1 MKRSYKIITLVIIIG
16 LIFTLASFSESPCKN
31 TSAKKK
37 VSTARMK
44 GYVNYKDVVQKTVR
58 MVSNQN
64 ARKFASKYGLNI
76 LNVTWEDTGRFK
88 GSSVGPNISDMTIQ
102 VQMMDPQTEKY
113 SLYCMPVI
121 RFPNFSDKTCD
132 VPIDRFYLLV
142 GNEDGKSLSRITLKK
157 YLRHLRWYLT
167 KPKSWKGN
175 MESLL
180 AKRDKHVLVS
190 AQACFLPIPKKG
202 KALFN
207 PVLFNYQSYSKNPA
221 VLTIL
226 ATREGT
232 SATIIDNKRDA
243 FHAGRT
249 WGQRL
254 FFNLNGD
261 RTSLTGERLSDFIA
275 KKNGTQKKGD
285 EQSVS
290 AGEEEGLNM
299 VLLIQVPLKHK
310 PIRRKSSNAT
320 GSALPSAPM
329 SSMKEEK
336 SDVENAVIGHGKVEG
351 PFTEIDNLKIERD
364 ERFPVRVTVQFYKA
378 TSNGVVS
385 KKDMSEI
392 AKQIKRVYDDADYVG
407 SLVVDGDTQ
416 RPTEH
421 SGPKY
426 EPPDWWDNFW
436 NQYEKELGMSREDA
450 IKMLKKIYGPN
461 WKPRSKADL
470 KNKLRKIKK

>member
-1 MKRSYKIITLVIIIG
+1 MKKSAQIIILVFIFG
-16 LIFTLASFSESPCKN
+16 LIFTLASFSESFCK
-31 TSAKKK
+31 SKSHKK
-37 VSTARMK
+37 VSKDRVKT
-44 GYVNYKDVVQKTVR
+44 YKDYNNVVQKTIK
-58 MVSNQN
+58 MVSDAN
-64 ARKFASKYGLNI
+64 ARKLALKYGLNI

-102 VQMMDPQTEKY
+102 VQMMDPRTEKY

-121 RFPNFSDKTCD
+121 RFPNFADKTCD

-142 GNEDGKSLSRITLKK
+142 GNEDGKPLAKITLKK
-157 YLRHLRWYLT
+157 YLEHLRWFLS
-167 KPKSWKGN
+167 KPKSWKGKH
-175 MESLL
+175 ESLL

-202 KALFN
+202 KAEFN
-207 PVLFNYQSYSKNPA
+207 PVIFNYQSYSKNPA
-221 VLTIL
+221 VLAIL

-232 SATIIDNKRDA
+232 SATIIDNQRDA

-254 FFNLNGD
+254 FFNQNGE
-261 RTSLTGERLSDFIA
+261 RASLTGERLSDYIA
-275 KKNGTQKKGD
+275 GKKGTQKKGG
-285 EQSVS
+285 EPSVS

-310 PIRRKSSNAT
+310 AMRRKPYASGSSA
-320 GSALPSAPM
+320 SEA
-329 SSMKEEK
+329 SMDKMARRS

-385 KKDMSEI
+385 KKDMAEI
-392 AKQIKRVYDDADYVG
+392 ADQIKRVYDDADYVG
-407 SLVVDGDTQ
+407 SLVVEGDTN

-421 SGPKY
+421 GGPKY

-436 NQYEKELGMSREDA
+436 NQYEKEFGMSRSEA
-450 IKMLKKIYGPN
+450 IKMLKKLYGPN

-470 KNKLRKIKK
+470 KKKLEKIRK